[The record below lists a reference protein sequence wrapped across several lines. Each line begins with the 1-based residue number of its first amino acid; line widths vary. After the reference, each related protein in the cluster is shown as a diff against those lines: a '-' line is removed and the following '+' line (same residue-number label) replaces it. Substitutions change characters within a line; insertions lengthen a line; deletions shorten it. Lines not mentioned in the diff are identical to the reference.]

1 MAKATIKIAKAG
13 KFSPS
18 DLDMMRRI
26 ANVIREH
33 QLSVKIEMKV
43 KQSLKL
49 KTA

>member
-1 MAKATIKIAKAG
+1 MKAIIKVCKAG

-18 DLDMMRRI
+18 DLDMFRRI
-26 ANVIREH
+26 ANVIRDH

-49 KTA
+49 KAV

>member
-1 MAKATIKIAKAG
+1 MKATIKICKAG

-33 QLSVKIEMKV
+33 QLSVKIDMKV

>member
-13 KFSPS
+13 KFSSS

-33 QLSVKIEMKV
+33 QLSVKKEMKV
-43 KQSLKL
+43 KQTI
-49 KTA
+49 KT

>member
-1 MAKATIKIAKAG
+1 MSKATIKIAKAG

-18 DLDMMRRI
+18 DLDMFRRV

-43 KQSLKL
+43 KQKLKL
-49 KTA
+49 KAS